1 MDYSHTMKEKTEFTI
16 QEAGFEDIPILV
28 RHHRLMFEEIWTLKS
43 LNYDISNLEE
53 MDKNYAE
60 KLQKQLRNNTVK
72 AWLIEDI
79 SEIIAS
85 GAVSVISMVPLPD
98 DPSDRVAYLHSIYT
112 EKGYRSRGFAHRIAE
127 TAIHYCKS
135 QGIRRMM
142 LNASDAGRP
151 VYEKT
156 GFQAA
161 DNVMRL
167 WIK

>member
-1 MDYSHTMKEKTEFTI
+1 MKEKTGFTI

-28 RHHRLMFEEIWTLKS
+28 RHHRLMFEEIWTLKG
-43 LNYDISNLEE
+43 LDYDISKLEE
-53 MDKNYAE
+53 MDNAYAK
-60 KLQKQLRNNTVK
+60 KLQKQLTNNTSK
-72 AWLIEDI
+72 AWFIEDI
-79 SEIIAS
+79 SKIIAS
-85 GAVSVISMVPLPD
+85 GAVSIISMVPVPD

-112 EKGYRSRGFAHRIAE
+112 ERGYRNRGFARRIAE

-135 QGIRRMM
+135 QGIRRMI

-156 GFQAA
+156 GFRAA